1 MRFDNLISRADE
13 SVLQGLIGQGPLRLM
28 SLLDSHF
35 SSPTQQRELLL
46 ALRKPQDLLLDPGS
60 RARLLELL
68 RPHEATSLSAALGGG
83 QADPYGFLESLA
95 YTRQAQRNVL
105 LSFFELSELEREQEE
120 PQPTTQPATA
130 VYSLFPHQRD
140 AARELSS
147 ILAAD
152 PFRAILH
159 MPTGSGKTRTAMHVI
174 CQHLAAREDTVV
186 IWLAHSEELCEQ
198 AAREFLRAW
207 GHLGNRDV
215 ALMRYWGSEEGDLG
229 AVRDGIVVAG
239 LQKTVQIGRRSIGA
253 IGKLGA
259 RASLVVMDEAHQ
271 AVAPTYR
278 RILEALVDPYP
289 QTKLLGLTATPGR
302 SWSDIDADERLA
314 EFFRRRKV
322 TLKVPGYAN
331 PVDYLVDRGYLAQ
344 MTFRPLFHNPGFA
357 LSDAD
362 LSAIEANL
370 ELPASVLRRLAA
382 DEQRNLLVLSEVE
395 QLTRNHKRIILF
407 AVSVEHSDTLAAVLQ
422 AKGVTANSVTSR
434 TPPSERRR
442 LLEEF
447 KSQSDTPRILC
458 NFGVLTTGFDAP
470 RTSAAVIARPTS
482 SLVLFSQMV
491 GRAIRGPNAGGNSIA
506 EIVTVVDQGL
516 PGFGAVGETFF
527 NWEDVWEVRSS

>member
-13 SVLQGLIGQGPLRLM
+13 SILQNLIGQGPLRLM

-46 ALRKPQDLLLDPGS
+46 ALRKPQELLLDPHS
-60 RARLLELL
+60 RKLLLELL
-68 RPHEATSLSAALGGG
+68 RPNEANSLSAALGGG
-83 QADPYGFLESLA
+83 KDDPYRFLATLP
-95 YTRQAQRNVL
+95 YTRHAQRTVL
-105 LSFFELSELEREQEE
+105 FSFFELSELEKDKEE
-120 PQPTTQPATA
+120 PLRTTQTAPAI
-130 VYSLFPHQRD
+130 YSLFPHQRN
-140 AARELSS
+140 AAREVSS
-147 ILAAD
+147 ILAID

-159 MPTGSGKTRTAMHVI
+159 MPTGSGKTRTAMHI
-174 CQHLAAREDTVV
+174 IAQHLAARAETVV

-198 AAREFLRAW
+198 AAAEFLRAW
-207 GHLGNRDV
+207 EHLGNRDV
-215 ALMRYWGSEEGDLG
+215 TLMRYWGSEEADLG
-229 AVRDGIVVAG
+229 TIHDGIVVAG
-239 LQKTVQIGRRSIGA
+239 LQKTVQVARRSISA
-253 IGKLGA
+253 IGRLGA

-271 AVAPTYR
+271 AVAPTYQL
-278 RILEALVDPYP
+278 ILEALVDPHP

-302 SWSDIDADERLA
+302 SWADIDADERLA

-322 TLKVPGYAN
+322 TLKVPGYGN
-331 PVDYLVDRGYLAQ
+331 PVDYLIDRGYLAQ
-344 MTFRPLFHNPGFA
+344 VSFRPLFHNPGFG
-357 LSDAD
+357 LSEAD
-362 LSAIEANL
+362 LSAIETNL

-395 QLTRNHKRIILF
+395 QLVRSHQRIILF
-407 AVSVEHSDTLAAVLQ
+407 AISVEHSDMLAAVLQ
-422 AKGVTANSVTSR
+422 ARGVRANSVTSR

-447 KSQSDTPRILC
+447 KSNSDMPRVLC

-470 RTSAAVIARPTS
+470 RTSAAVIARPTT

-491 GRAIRGPNAGGNSIA
+491 GRAIRGPNAGGNSNA

-516 PGFGAVGETFF
+516 PGFGAVGEAFF